1 MKSAQFV
8 EKNEHNQMTEEI
20 KSNQTAEDEI
30 DLIALAKTLWD
41 NRKFIII
48 TVAVF
53 MVLGVAV
60 ALLTPKEYTA
70 STTVVPQISGGTSKM
85 GGLSSLAAMAGFN
98 LNDMTGGAK
107 ELSPMVYPQILKS
120 VPFQLELMNTP
131 FRFPYQEQP
140 ISLYTYFIEVKKP
153 GVIGLLRK
161 YTIGLP
167 AVIIEAIKGDK
178 QPTTHEHSSYDYI
191 SLTKDQEKIR
201 KLLSEKV
208 NLEVNDKEGLL
219 TLSVRTVDAELA
231 AQITQKALQMLQRYI
246 TTYKIEKASAQLKF
260 IEERYNDNKKEFEKA
275 QAALAEFR
283 DKNKNVTSALARTQ
297 EERLQSD
304 YQLAFDVYSGLA
316 QQLEQARIQVKEDT
330 PVFSVLKPV
339 TVPLEDNASGATTLI
354 IVIFMGAIFAVGW
367 IFGKEFLKGL
377 KAKWDTEESTTE
389 TK

>member
-1 MKSAQFV
+1 
-8 EKNEHNQMTEEI
+8 MTEEI

-41 NRKFIII
+41 SRKFIII
-48 TVAVF
+48 TVAIF

-70 STTVVPQISGGTSKM
+70 STTVVPQISDTSTKL

-98 LNDMTGGAK
+98 LNDMTGGSNQ
-107 ELSPMVYPQILKS
+107 LSPMVYPQILNS

-131 FRFPYQEQP
+131 LLFPGQKD
-140 ISLYTYFIEVKKP
+140 SLSIYTYYTEVKKT
-153 GVIGLLRK
+153 GFLEGLKK

-167 AVIIEAIKGDK
+167 GVIIKAIKGEQVTNDSMTSDFSSSGYITLTEEQDK
-178 QPTTHEHSSYDYI
+178 VREM
-191 SLTKDQEKIR
+191 
-201 KLLSEKV
+201 LSEKV
-208 NLEVNDKEGLL
+208 NLDVNDKDGFL
-219 TLSVRTVDAELA
+219 TLSSSTIDADLA
-231 AQITQKALQMLQRYI
+231 AQVTQKALQLLQRYI

-260 IEERYNDNKKEFEKA
+260 IEERYNDNKAEFEKA

-339 TVPLEDNASGATTLI
+339 TVPLNDNTSGLTTLI
-354 IVIFMGAIFAVGW
+354 IYTFLGGIVAVGW
-367 IFGKEFLKGL
+367 IFGKEFMGTIKQRWN
-377 KAKWDTEESTTE
+377 AEEGQ
-389 TK
+389 

>member
-1 MKSAQFV
+1 
-8 EKNEHNQMTEEI
+8 MTEEI

-41 NRKFIII
+41 SRKFIII
-48 TVAVF
+48 TVAIF

-70 STTVVPQISGGTSKM
+70 STTVVPQISDTSTKL

-98 LNDMTGGAK
+98 LNDMTGGNTQ
-107 ELSPMVYPQILKS
+107 LSPMVYPQILNS

-131 FRFPYQEQP
+131 FRFPGQKG
-140 ISLYTYFIEVKKP
+140 SLSIYTYYTEVKKT
-153 GVIGLLRK
+153 GFWEGLKK

-167 AVIIEAIKGDK
+167 GVIIKAIKGED
-178 QPTTHEHSSYDYI
+178 PMTNDLMTNGHSPNGYI
-191 SLTKDQEKIR
+191 TLTEEQDEVR
-201 KLLSEKV
+201 EMLSEKV
-208 NLEVNDKEGLL
+208 NLEVNDKDGFL
-219 TLSVRTVDAELA
+219 TLSASTLDADLS
-231 AQITQKALQMLQRYI
+231 AQVTQKALQMLQRYI
-246 TTYKIEKASAQLKF
+246 TTYKIEKATAQLKF
-260 IEERYNDNKKEFEKA
+260 IKERYNDNKKEFEKA

-339 TVPLEDNASGATTLI
+339 TVPLEDNVSGATTL
-354 IVIFMGAIFAVGW
+354 VISIFLGVVVAVGW
-367 IFGKEFLKGL
+367 VFIKEFLGKFNIRWN
-377 KAKWDTEESTTE
+377 KYDMTMTENR
-389 TK
+389 

>member
-1 MKSAQFV
+1 
-8 EKNEHNQMTEEI
+8 MTEEI
-20 KSNQTAEDEI
+20 NKTNQAAEDEI

-41 NRKFIII
+41 SRRFIII
-48 TVAVF
+48 TVAIF

-70 STTVVPQISGGTSKM
+70 STTVVPQISDGSSKM

-107 ELSPMVYPQILKS
+107 ELSPMVYPQIVNS
-120 VPFQLELMNTP
+120 VPFQLELMYTP
-131 FRFPYQEQP
+131 FRFPEQKD
-140 ISLYTYFIEVKKP
+140 SLSIYTYYTEVKET
-153 GVIGLLRK
+153 GVLEGLKK

-167 AVIIEAIKGDK
+167 GVILKAIKGEEK
-178 QPTTHEHSSYDYI
+178 TATGSTTNRYI
-191 SLTKDQEKIR
+191 TLTEEQEKVR
-201 KLLSEKV
+201 KMLSKKV
-208 NLEVNDKEGLL
+208 NLEVNDKDGFL
-219 TLSVRTVDAELA
+219 TLSASTLNAELA
-231 AQITQKALQMLQRYI
+231 AQVTQKALHMLQRYI

-260 IEERYNDNKKEFEKA
+260 IEERYNDNKIEFEKT

-339 TVPLEDNASGATTLI
+339 TVPLEDNASGATTL
-354 IVIFMGAIFAVGW
+354 AIFIFLGLVVSVGW
-367 IFGKEFLKGL
+367 VLGKELLGTVKER
-377 KAKWDTEESTTE
+377 WQES
-389 TK
+389 KL

>member
-1 MKSAQFV
+1 MTDDT
-8 EKNEHNQMTEEI
+8 KNNQA
-20 KSNQTAEDEI
+20 SLQEDEI

-48 TVAVF
+48 TIAIF
-53 MVLGVAV
+53 MALGVAV

-70 STTVVPQISGGTSKM
+70 STTVVPQISDNKAKL

-98 LNDMTGGAK
+98 LNDMTGGNTQ
-107 ELSPMVYPQILKS
+107 LSPMVYPQILNS

-131 FRFPYQEQP
+131 FHFPNQQD
-140 ISLYTYFIEVKKP
+140 SLSIYTYYTEVKE
-153 GVIGLLRK
+153 IGFLEGLKK

-167 AVIIEAIKGDK
+167 GVIIKAIKGEQVTND
-178 QPTTHEHSSYDYI
+178 PMTNGHSSSGYI
-191 SLTKDQEKIR
+191 TLTKEQDEVR
-201 KLLSEKV
+201 EMLSEKV
-208 NLEVNDKEGLL
+208 NLDVNDKDGFL
-219 TLSVRTVDAELA
+219 TLSASTLDSELA

-246 TTYKIEKASAQLKF
+246 TAYKIEKASAQLKF

-275 QAALAEFR
+275 QDALAEFR

-339 TVPLEDNASGATTLI
+339 TVPLEDNTSGVTTL
-354 IVIFMGAIFAVGW
+354 AIFIFLGLLLSVGW
-367 IFGKEFLKGL
+367 VFAKEFLGTIKE
-377 KAKWDTEESTTE
+377 KWNDPNQDELP
-389 TK
+389 

>member
-1 MKSAQFV
+1 MTDDT
-8 EKNEHNQMTEEI
+8 KNNQA
-20 KSNQTAEDEI
+20 SLQEDEI

-48 TVAVF
+48 TVGIF
-53 MVLGVAV
+53 MALGVAV

-70 STTVVPQISGGTSKM
+70 STTVVPQISDSKAKL

-98 LNDMTGGAK
+98 LNDMTGGNTQ
-107 ELSPMVYPQILKS
+107 LSPMVYPQILNS
-120 VPFQLELMNTP
+120 VPFQLELMNIP
-131 FRFPYQEQP
+131 FRFPGQKD
-140 ISLYTYFIEVKKP
+140 SLSIYTYYTEVKET
-153 GVIGLLRK
+153 GFLEGLKK

-167 AVIIEAIKGDK
+167 GVIIKAIKGEQVTND
-178 QPTTHEHSSYDYI
+178 PMTNDFSSIGYI
-191 SLTKDQEKIR
+191 TLTEEQDEVR
-201 KLLSEKV
+201 EMLSEKV
-208 NLEVNDKEGLL
+208 NLDVNDKDGFL
-219 TLSVRTVDAELA
+219 TLSASTLDADLA
-231 AQITQKALQMLQRYI
+231 AQITQKALQLLQCYI

-275 QAALAEFR
+275 QDALAEFR

-339 TVPLEDNASGATTLI
+339 TVPLEDNASGFTTLI
-354 IVIFMGAIFAVGW
+354 IFIFLGGVVAVGW
-367 IFGKEFLKGL
+367 IFGKKFTVSIKER
-377 KAKWDTEESTTE
+377 WDQKKLTE
-389 TK
+389 TA

>member
-1 MKSAQFV
+1 
-8 EKNEHNQMTEEI
+8 MTEEI

-41 NRKFIII
+41 NRKFIMI
-48 TVAVF
+48 TVAIF

-70 STTVVPQISGGTSKM
+70 STTVVPQISDSKAKL

-98 LNDMTGGAK
+98 LNDMTGGNTQ
-107 ELSPMVYPQILKS
+107 LSPMVYPQILNS

-131 FRFPYQEQP
+131 FHFPGQQD
-140 ISLYTYFIEVKKP
+140 SLSIYTYYTEVKETGFLEGLKKYTVGLP
-153 GVIGLLRK
+153 GVIMK
-161 YTIGLP
+161 
-167 AVIIEAIKGDK
+167 AIKGDNETANVEK
-178 QPTTHEHSSYDYI
+178 ANNGYI
-191 SLTKDQEKIR
+191 TLTEEQDEVR
-201 KLLSEKV
+201 EMLSEKLK
-208 NLEVNDKEGLL
+208 LEVNDKDGFL
-219 TLSVRTVDAELA
+219 TLSASTLDAELA
-231 AQITQKALQMLQRYI
+231 AQVTTKALQMLQRYI
-246 TTYKIEKASAQLKF
+246 TAYKIEKATAQLKF

-339 TVPLEDNASGATTLI
+339 TVPLEDNASGITTLI
-354 IVIFMGAIFAVGW
+354 IYTLLGGIVGVGW
-367 IFGKEFLKGL
+367 IFGKEFIGTLKEQWV
-377 KAKWDTEESTTE
+377 KDDN
-389 TK
+389 TKTI

>member
-1 MKSAQFV
+1 
-8 EKNEHNQMTEEI
+8 MTEEI

-48 TVAVF
+48 TVALF

-70 STTVVPQISGGTSKM
+70 STTVVPQISDTSTKL

-98 LNDMTGGAK
+98 LNDMTGGSNQ
-107 ELSPMVYPQILKS
+107 LSPMVYPQILNS

-131 FRFPYQEQP
+131 FRFPGQ
-140 ISLYTYFIEVKKP
+140 IDSLSIYTYYTEVKKT
-153 GVIGLLRK
+153 GFWEGLKK

-167 AVIIEAIKGDK
+167 GVIIKAIKGED
-178 QPTTHEHSSYDYI
+178 PMTNDPMTNDFNSIGYI
-191 SLTKDQEKIR
+191 TLTEEQDEVR
-201 KLLSEKV
+201 EMLSEKV
-208 NLEVNDKEGLL
+208 NLDVNDKDGFL
-219 TLSVRTVDAELA
+219 TLSASTIDADLA
-231 AQITQKALQMLQRYI
+231 AQVTQKALQMLQRYI

-297 EERLQSD
+297 EECLQSD

-339 TVPLEDNASGATTLI
+339 TVPLEDNASGMITLVI
-354 IVIFMGAIFAVGW
+354 YTFLGIVFAVGW
-367 IFGKEFLKGL
+367 TFGKEFI
-377 KAKWDTEESTTE
+377 STVKE
-389 TK
+389 RWNNERPGRIN

>member
-1 MKSAQFV
+1 
-8 EKNEHNQMTEEI
+8 MTEEI

-30 DLIALAKTLWD
+30 DLIALAKTLWK

-48 TVAVF
+48 TVAIF

-70 STTVVPQISGGTSKM
+70 STTVVPQISNTSTKL

-98 LNDMTGGAK
+98 LNDMTGGNTQ
-107 ELSPMVYPQILKS
+107 LSPMVYPQILNS

-131 FRFPYQEQP
+131 FRFPGQQDSMS
-140 ISLYTYFIEVKKP
+140 IYTYYTEVKET
-153 GVIGLLRK
+153 GFMEGLKK

-167 AVIIEAIKGDK
+167 GVIIKAIKGEDSMTNGNF
-178 QPTTHEHSSYDYI
+178 PNNYI
-191 SLTKDQEKIR
+191 TLSKEQEKIR
-201 KLLSEKV
+201 KMLSEKV
-208 NLEVNDKEGLL
+208 NLDVNDKDGFL
-219 TLSVRTVDAELA
+219 TLSASTIDADLA
-231 AQITQKALQMLQRYI
+231 AQVTQKALHMLQRYI
-246 TTYKIEKASAQLKF
+246 TSYKIEKASAQLKF
-260 IEERYNDNKKEFEKA
+260 IEERYNDNKKEFEAA

-339 TVPLEDNASGATTLI
+339 TVPLEDNTNGATTLI
-354 IVIFMGAIFAVGW
+354 IFTFLGAIIAIGC
-367 IFGKEFLKGL
+367 IFGKEFLGTV
-377 KAKWDTEESTTE
+377 KAKWNEPIA
-389 TK
+389 

>member
-1 MKSAQFV
+1 
-8 EKNEHNQMTEEI
+8 MTEEI

-41 NRKFIII
+41 SRKFIII
-48 TVAVF
+48 TVAIF
-53 MVLGVAV
+53 IVLGLAV

-70 STTVVPQISGGTSKM
+70 STTVVPQISNTSTKL

-98 LNDMTGGAK
+98 LNDMTGGNK
-107 ELSPMVYPQILKS
+107 QLSPMVYPQIVSS

-131 FRFPYQEQP
+131 FRFPGQKDS
-140 ISLYTYFIEVKKP
+140 ISIYTYYTEVKET
-153 GVIGLLRK
+153 GFLEGLKK

-167 AVIIEAIKGDK
+167 GVIIQAIKGE
-178 QPTTHEHSSYDYI
+178 PVTNAPMTNAHSPNEYI
-191 SLTKDQEKIR
+191 TLTKKQESIR
-201 KLLSEKV
+201 KMLSEKV
-208 NLEVNDKEGLL
+208 NLEVNDKDGFL
-219 TLSVRTVDAELA
+219 TLSASTLDADLT
-231 AQITQKALQMLQRYI
+231 AQLTQKALQMLQRYI

-260 IEERYNDNKKEFEKA
+260 IEERYNDNKKKFEKA

-339 TVPLEDNASGATTLI
+339 TVPLEDNASGLTTLI
-354 IVIFMGAIFAVGW
+354 IYTFLGGIVAIVW
-367 IFGKEFLKGL
+367 IFGKEFLATIKERWN
-377 KAKWDTEESTTE
+377 KEEDLQTT
-389 TK
+389 KS